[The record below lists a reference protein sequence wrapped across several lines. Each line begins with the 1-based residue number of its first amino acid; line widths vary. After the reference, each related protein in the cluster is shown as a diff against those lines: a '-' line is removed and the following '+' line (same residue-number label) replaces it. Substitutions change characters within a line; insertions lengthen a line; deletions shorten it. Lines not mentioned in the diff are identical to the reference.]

1 MVRMR
6 ADRADLG
13 ESRHAHAESRHR
25 GQLAVAA
32 YAYVSAEIVSTFAE
46 GTRLGDFREC
56 HHLRRIGIGQFDEF
70 IFQRINSFRL
80 FRVKHHLQQWNVMQN
95 APASH
100 FLWRI
105 IAHNANYLSNGYQPG
120 KSSITIAGR
129 LFESG

>member
-1 MVRMR
+1 MESHAFIDLYGPRIVCAHMQEGCFLRCKYLRQQNTHERARVAVAYMVWMR

-46 GTRLGDFREC
+46 GTRLGEFREC

-70 IFQRINSFRL
+70 MFRL
-80 FRVKHHLQQWNVMQN
+80 RYGC
-95 APASH
+95 
-100 FLWRI
+100 R
-105 IAHNANYLSNGYQPG
+105 
-120 KSSITIAGR
+120 
-129 LFESG
+129 